1 MITISHLTKSFRS
14 GTEPVLAVDDLN
26 LSIPEGSFASIIGRS
41 GSGKSTLLSLLG
53 GLDQPTSG
61 DIRVGDH
68 VISAESDR
76 NLIHYRRSTV
86 GFVFQGFNLIPNL
99 HALDNVML
107 PMEFAGVP
115 KGLRRSQAEELL
127 NRVGLTGEKQLRRP
141 AKLSGGEQQRVAIA
155 RALAN
160 KPSIILADEP
170 TGNLD
175 SKTGKLIIDLL
186 KALTKD
192 GTTVI
197 VVTHD
202 RSLSAMA
209 DLTFEMEDG
218 KLLNPHTSSAE

>member
-1 MITISHLTKSFRS
+1 MITISQLTKAFTDGS
-14 GTEPVLAVDDLN
+14 GSVVAIDDVN
-26 LSIPEGSFASIIGRS
+26 LTIPDGSFVSIIGRS

-61 DIRVGDH
+61 TIRVGDEI
-68 VISAESDR
+68 ISAESDR
-76 NLIHYRRSTV
+76 NLIHYRRNTV

-115 KGLRRSQAEELL
+115 KALRRSQAAELL
-127 NRVGLTGEKQLRRP
+127 NRVGLSEEKQLRRP

-160 KPSIILADEP
+160 EPAIILADEP

-186 KALTKD
+186 KGLAKE

-202 RSLSAMA
+202 RGLSAA
-209 DLTFEMEDG
+209 TDLTFELEDG
-218 KLLNPHTSSAE
+218 KLLTA